1 MKQNINNTMLSVS
14 ASCRQHPVLFG
25 IGALYFL
32 YALVLIVSFV
42 GAMIYDYVNGGYEA
56 FHLVYKMH
64 NFSLMSL

>member
-1 MKQNINNTMLSVS
+1 MKQNINKTMLSVS

-25 IGALYFL
+25 IGALYVL
-32 YALVLIVSFV
+32 YAFVLVISFV

>member
-1 MKQNINNTMLSVS
+1 MKHNINNTMLSVS

-25 IGALYFL
+25 IGALYVL
-32 YALVLIVSFV
+32 YAFVLVISFV

>member
-1 MKQNINNTMLSVS
+1 MKKNKKNTMMTVGG
-14 ASCRQHPVLFG
+14 QHPILFG
-25 IGALYFL
+25 IGALYVA
-32 YALVLIVSFV
+32 YALVLVITFA

>member
-1 MKQNINNTMLSVS
+1 MKQDINNTMLSVS

-25 IGALYFL
+25 IGALYVL